1 MEVHPRQ
8 LGTGRPD
15 LGNPEGGADGGRW
28 CRRSDLC
35 FAAVEFELSSD
46 QQHLAAAA
54 GDLLDGLATRERI
67 RSFVGSGT
75 PDDVGARDGGFDGR
89 LWEAMAEQGWL
100 GVERPEA
107 AGGLG
112 LGMVEVAVLCE
123 QLGRR
128 TAPAPFLG
136 TILAMGALQRA
147 GDDEAVPV
155 AAVAEAEGWAERL
168 ATGEV
173 VGALAWAARPGT
185 VATRSEGDRW
195 FLTGR
200 PEPTLYG
207 AEADVVVVV
216 TEDAVFTVALPVG
229 ERPGVEPAMDRTR
242 SLAWL
247 QLDGTPAHRIGGTA
261 AARLVVDRAAVGN
274 AAELLGAASHALD
287 MSVEYAKVRR
297 QFGHPIGSFQA
308 LKHKLAD
315 ALVDV
320 EAMRSSAYYA
330 AWCLATGDAEASL
343 AASMAKAWCSDASQ
357 RVLAAGM
364 QVHGGIG
371 FTWDHDIHLS
381 LKRARLDAA
390 SFGTAAWH
398 RERIAALL
406 EQRLGAGIAPI

>member
-1 MEVHPRQ
+1 MDVPSRTQ
-8 LGTGRPD
+8 RS
-15 LGNPEGGADGGRW
+15 GGPGGRGGGVGGTV
-28 CRRSDLC
+28 C

-46 QQHLAAAA
+46 QQDLAAAA
-54 GDLLDGLATRERI
+54 ADLLDGHASRERI
-67 RSFVGSGT
+67 RAFVGSGT
-75 PDDVGARDGGFDGR
+75 AEDPGDRADGFDRR

-100 GVERPEA
+100 AVERPESD
-107 AGGLG
+107 GGLG
-112 LGMVEVAVLCE
+112 MGMVEVAVLAE

-136 TILAMGALQRA
+136 TILALGALLRV
-147 GDDEAVPV
+147 GDDEAVPLDL
-155 AAVAEAEGWAERL
+155 ASEAEEWVDRL
-168 ATGEV
+168 TSGQA
-173 VGALAWAARPGT
+173 VGAVAWAARTGT
-185 VATRSEGDRW
+185 VTARSDGERH

-216 TEDAVFTVALPVG
+216 TEEAVYAVVQPEG
-229 ERPGVEPAMDRTR
+229 ERPAAEPAMDRTR

-247 QLDGTPAHRIGGTA
+247 RLEDTPAHRIGGSA
-261 AARLVVDRAAVGN
+261 AARRLVDRAASGA
-274 AAELLGAASHALD
+274 AAELLGTATIALE

-308 LKHKLAD
+308 IKHKLAD

-330 AWCLATGDAEASL
+330 AWCLATDDQEASL
-343 AASMAKAWCSDASQ
+343 SASMAKSWCSDAAE

-371 FTWDHDIHLS
+371 FTWDADIHLS
-381 LKRARLDAA
+381 LKRSRLDAT

-406 EQRLGAGIAPI
+406 EERLALGVAPI

>member
-1 MEVHPRQ
+1 M
-8 LGTGRPD
+8 
-15 LGNPEGGADGGRW
+15 
-28 CRRSDLC
+28 
-35 FAAVEFELSSD
+35 EFELSSD
-46 QQHLAAAA
+46 QQDLAAAA
-54 GDLLDGLATRERI
+54 AVLLDGLATRERI
-67 RSFVGSGT
+67 RAFVGSGT
-75 PDDVGARDGGFDGR
+75 PDDVGERDDGFDPL
-89 LWEAMAEQGWL
+89 LWGAMAEQGWL
-100 GVERPEA
+100 GVERPEP

-112 LGMVEVAVLCE
+112 MGMVEVAVLCE

-128 TAPAPFLG
+128 TAPAPFLS
-136 TILAMGALQRA
+136 TILSMAALQGA
-147 GDDEAVPV
+147 GDDEAVP
-155 AAVAEAEGWAERL
+155 AAAAEAEQWAERL
-168 ATGEV
+168 ATGEA
-173 VGALAWAARPGT
+173 VGTLAWAAHPGT
-185 VATRSEGDRW
+185 VVARSEGDRW
-195 FLTGR
+195 LLTGR
-200 PEPTLYG
+200 PEPTLYA

-216 TEDAVFTVALPVG
+216 TEDAVFTAALPVG

-247 QLDGTPAHRIGGTA
+247 HLDDTPAHRIGGTA
-261 AARLVVDRAAVGN
+261 AARLVVDRAAVGS
-274 AAELLGAASHALD
+274 AADLLGTASHALE

-330 AWCLATGDAEASL
+330 SWCLATGDPEASL

-398 RERIAALL
+398 RERIASLL
-406 EQRLGAGIAPI
+406 EQRLAHGIAPI

>member
-1 MEVHPRQ
+1 M
-8 LGTGRPD
+8 
-15 LGNPEGGADGGRW
+15 
-28 CRRSDLC
+28 
-35 FAAVEFELSSD
+35 EFELSPD
-46 QQHLAAAA
+46 QEDLVAAA
-54 GDLLDGLATRERI
+54 GALLDGLATRERI
-67 RSFVGSGT
+67 RAFVGSGT
-75 PDDVGARDGGFDGR
+75 ADDVGERDGGFDAP

-112 LGMVEVAVLCE
+112 MGMVEVAVLCE

-136 TILAMGALQRA
+136 TVLAMAALQQA

-155 AAVAEAEGWAERL
+155 AAVAEAEQWAGRL
-168 ATGEV
+168 AAGEA
-173 VGALAWAARPGT
+173 VGTVSWAARPGT
-185 VATRSEGDRW
+185 VAARAEGDRW
-195 FLTGR
+195 LLTGR
-200 PEPTLYG
+200 PEPTLYA

-247 QLDGTPAHRIGGTA
+247 HLDDTAAHRIGGTS
-261 AARLVVDRAAVGN
+261 AARLVVDRAAVGT
-274 AAELLGAASHALD
+274 AAELLGTAAHALE
-287 MSVEYAKVRR
+287 MSVEYATVRR
-297 QFGHPIGSFQA
+297 QFGHPIGSFQSV
-308 LKHKLAD
+308 KHKLAD

-330 AWCLATGDAEASL
+330 AWCLATDDPEASL

-381 LKRARLDAA
+381 LKRARLDAV
-390 SFGTAAWH
+390 SFGSAAWH

-406 EQRLGAGIAPI
+406 EERLAAGVAPI

>member
-1 MEVHPRQ
+1 M
-8 LGTGRPD
+8 
-15 LGNPEGGADGGRW
+15 
-28 CRRSDLC
+28 
-35 FAAVEFELSSD
+35 EFELSSD
-46 QQHLAAAA
+46 QQDLAAGA
-54 GDLLDGLATRERI
+54 GALLDGLATRERI
-67 RSFVGSGT
+67 RAFVGSGT
-75 PDDVGARDGGFDGR
+75 PDDEGARDGGFDTP
-89 LWEAMAEQGWL
+89 LWKAMAEQGWL

-107 AGGLG
+107 VGGLG
-112 LGMVEVAVLCE
+112 MGMVEVAVLCE

-136 TILAMGALQRA
+136 TILAMAALQRA

-155 AAVAEAEGWAERL
+155 GAIAAAQQWAERL
-168 ATGEV
+168 AAGEA
-173 VGALAWAARPGT
+173 VGTLAWAARPGT
-185 VATRSEGDRW
+185 VVARSEGDRW

-200 PEPTLYG
+200 PEPTLYA

-216 TEDAVFTVALPVG
+216 TEDAVFTVALAVG
-229 ERPGVEPAMDRTR
+229 DRPGVEPAMDRTR

-247 QLDGTPAHRIGGTA
+247 HLDDTPAHRIGGIA
-261 AARLVVDRAAVGN
+261 SARLVVDRAAVGS
-274 AAELLGAASHALD
+274 AAELLGTATHALD
-287 MSVEYAKVRR
+287 MSVEYAKIRR

-330 AWCLATGDAEASL
+330 SWCLATGDPEASL

-398 RERIAALL
+398 RERIASLL
-406 EQRLGAGIAPI
+406 EQRLVDGIAPI

>member
-1 MEVHPRQ
+1 
-8 LGTGRPD
+8 
-15 LGNPEGGADGGRW
+15 
-28 CRRSDLC
+28 
-35 FAAVEFELSSD
+35 VEFELSSD
-46 QQHLAAAA
+46 QQDLAAAA
-54 GDLLDGLATRERI
+54 GVLLDGLATRGRI
-67 RSFVGSGT
+67 RAFVGSGT
-75 PDDVGARDGGFDGR
+75 PEDTGARDGGFDAP
-89 LWEAMAEQGWL
+89 LWGAMAEQGWL
-100 GVERPEA
+100 AVERTED

-112 LGMVEVAVLCE
+112 MGMVEVAVLCE

-136 TILAMGALQRA
+136 TIVAMAALQGA
-147 GDDEAVPV
+147 GDDEAVPIT
-155 AAVAEAEGWAERL
+155 AAAEAEQWAERL
-168 ATGEV
+168 AGGEA
-173 VGALAWAARPGT
+173 VGTLAWAARPGT
-185 VATRSEGDRW
+185 VVARSEGDRW

-207 AEADVVVVV
+207 AEAEVVVVV
-216 TEDAVFTVALPVG
+216 TGDAVFTVALPVG
-229 ERPGVEPAMDRTR
+229 ERPVVEPAMDRTR

-247 QLDGTPAHRIGGTA
+247 HLDDTPAHRIGGTA
-261 AARLVVDRAAVGN
+261 AARLVVDRVAVGSS
-274 AAELLGAASHALD
+274 AELLGAASRVLD

-330 AWCLATGDAEASL
+330 AWCLATGDPEASL

-398 RERIAALL
+398 RERIASML
-406 EQRLGAGIAPI
+406 EQRLADGIAPI